1 LKEKERIE
9 IIDLLRG
16 ISCLGVLLYH
26 VRVDLWTGWWNI
38 KLNPQNFSSFEK
50 LTAWISIPTPFMGYA
65 ILLFFL
71 ISGFCIHYPNTSS
84 SAQPHW
90 LHYFKRR
97 FWRIYPTYL
106 VSVFLTASISYYI
119 HIQWDDTTW
128 KIERVIRVA
137 LLSQNYPPENGQF
150 LSNPSLWTIPLEIE
164 FYAIYPL
171 AFFLILR
178 LKFTWL
184 IFISLCISAFTVYL
198 MHLGFQWVSY
208 TSLLLWPSWLLGAWV
223 AALYRENKISE
234 INLVVFS
241 FGLIVFLILSLLSRL
256 ENWESWLQYGFWTG
270 FYFILFLLFLRS
282 EKDIYR
288 ARKYLIYRA
297 LAWLGQISFSL
308 YLVHFPLFKLFGY
321 LHRDFFGEK
330 PANFLFSLLYFI
342 PVIFLAW
349 IFFKFI
355 ENPIH
360 IWSKHGNKRK

>member
-1 LKEKERIE
+1 
-9 IIDLLRG
+9 
-16 ISCLGVLLYH
+16 
-26 VRVDLWTGWWNI
+26 
-38 KLNPQNFSSFEK
+38 
-50 LTAWISIPTPFMGYA
+50 
-65 ILLFFL
+65 LFFL

-84 SAQPHW
+84 NAQPQW

-106 VSVFLTASISYYI
+106 LAVFLTVSISYYI

-128 KIERVIRVA
+128 KIERVIRVI

-184 IFISLCISAFTVYL
+184 IFISFCISAFTVYL

-223 AALYRENKISE
+223 AELYRENKISE

-282 EKDIYR
+282 EKDLYR
-288 ARKYLIYRA
+288 ARNYLIYRT

-321 LHRDFFGEK
+321 FHRDFFGEK
-330 PANFLFSLLYFI
+330 PANFLFSLLYLI

-360 IWSKHGNKRK
+360 IWSKRGNKRK